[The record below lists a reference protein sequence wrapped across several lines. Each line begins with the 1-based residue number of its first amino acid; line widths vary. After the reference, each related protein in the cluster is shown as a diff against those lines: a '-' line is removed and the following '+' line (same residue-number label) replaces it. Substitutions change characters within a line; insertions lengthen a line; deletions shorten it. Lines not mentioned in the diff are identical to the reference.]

1 MRRDEVPFVAFF
13 LEWATFKGWLVPD
26 FHVLACDWLQY
37 RGPHAVLRMFR
48 GAAKSSLLAV
58 YNAWC
63 YWRDPSYRILHQG
76 DQDSTAYKT
85 SRDTKAVLERHPW
98 VRLPRDDL
106 RGEVQMWWHPGNDD
120 ERNPSMQA
128 RGITS
133 NVTSS
138 RADEVQ
144 NDDVE
149 VPRNIGTPEARESLR
164 YRLSEQ
170 THILVPGG
178 RKLFVGTPHTH
189 DSLYDEEIK
198 GGADAFTVRL
208 FAFEHRDEH
217 GKATRYVLPFRPE
230 YIFAGIHKGAKL
242 LESGKDY
249 RLTPDGI
256 VFDQAPGVVL
266 DFYAGCAWP
275 DRFTREDLLRRR
287 KETRTLNEWDSQY
300 QLHSKP
306 IGQVRLDPERMI
318 PYDCEARI
326 EVANKAVRMWLG
338 KAQIVSASL
347 QLDPSSGKVRS
358 DVCALS
364 LVLQDALGNLYWHR
378 ALGLKGE
385 LAELDDRGMVIGGQV
400 MEVCDIIEEFQLP
413 NVRVEDNGVG
423 QHVPNLLRGALKAR
437 GLFCGVIEDT
447 ATTNKNKRIL
457 GAFEPVLTSGLLWVH
472 VSVLETVRQE
482 MRDWNPAV
490 ADQPDDYLD
499 SGAGA
504 IAAEPVRVGKVVHVP
519 KEMQHRN
526 WRPITGAIEYEVE
539 T

>member
-13 LEWATFKGWLVPD
+13 LEWAKFKGWLVPD

-37 RGPHAVLRMFR
+37 RGNHAVLRMFR

-58 YNAWC
+58 YNAWR

-189 DSLYDEEIK
+189 DSLYDEEIR

-208 FAFEHRDEH
+208 FRFEHRDEH
-217 GKATRYVLPFRPE
+217 GKAKHYALPFRPE
-230 YIFAGIHKGAKL
+230 YVFAGIHKGAKL
-242 LESGKDY
+242 LEPRKDY

-256 VFDQAPGVVL
+256 AFNQAPGVVL

-306 IGQVRLDPERMI
+306 IGQVRLDPDRMI

-326 EVANKAVRMWLG
+326 EVANRAVRMWLG
-338 KAQIVSASL
+338 KVQIVSASL
-347 QLDPSSGKVRS
+347 QMDPSSGKVRS
-358 DVCALS
+358 DVCALA

-378 ALGLKGE
+378 AIGLTGE
-385 LAELDDRGMVIGGQV
+385 LAEMDDRGMVIGGQV
-400 MEVCDIIEEFQLP
+400 MEVCDIIEEFQVP
-413 NVRVEDNGVG
+413 NVHVETNGIG
-423 QHVPNLLRGALKAR
+423 GHVPSLLRGALKAR
-437 GLFCGVIEDT
+437 GLSCGVIEDP
-447 ATTNKNKRIL
+447 AIQNKNKRIL
-457 GAFEPVLTSGLLWVH
+457 GALEPVLTSGLLWAH
-472 VSVLETVRQE
+472 VTVIETVRQE

-490 ADQPDDYLD
+490 TEQPDDYID
-499 SGAGA
+499 AGAGA
-504 IAAEPVRVGKVVHVP
+504 IAAEPVRVGKIVHVP
-519 KEMQHRN
+519 KEARQHN
-526 WRPITGAIEYEVE
+526 WRPAGGVVEYEVQ